1 MSDLEK
7 LDIENTSYSMIK
19 DMQNSASGSMVSWN
33 AAWLRFDRQYKKY
46 LLSICGKY
54 GLRGAE
60 AEDVVMRVEEK
71 LRDQIKKYQ
80 PGKGKFRAWLWT
92 ITKNTSL
99 DELKKASRKH
109 EVAVD
114 NVPELSGE
122 DPNDGWDKEWQKY
135 LAAEALEAMKS
146 EVKPQKHQIFKLYC
160 IQGKPAKEVA
170 SALDVSENVVYMTKN
185 ELMPLFEK
193 LVKAVED

>member
-7 LDIENTSYSMIK
+7 LDIENTSYSMIL
-19 DMQNSASGSMVSWN
+19 DMQKSATGSMVSWN

-71 LRDQIKKYQ
+71 LRYQIKKYQ
-80 PGKGKFRAWLWT
+80 PEKGKFRPWLWT
-92 ITKNTSL
+92 ITRNASW
-99 DELKKASRKH
+99 DELKKARRKH

-122 DPNDGWDKEWQKY
+122 DPNDGWDKEYQQY
-135 LAAEALEAMKS
+135 CTNEALEAMKS

-170 SALDVSENVVYMTKN
+170 SALDVSVNVVYMTKN